1 MSAIMP
7 ALLDEL
13 SGQMTVEMT
22 QKQKLEIL
30 SAKLPEFKE
39 MISSFMS
46 GKEEEELLIFLV
58 AKSCAKAIDILG
70 ACFYLIL

>member
-1 MSAIMP
+1 MP
-7 ALLDEL
+7 AILSEL
-13 SGQMTVEMT
+13 SCQMTEEMS
-22 QKQKLEIL
+22 QKQKLDIL
-30 SAKLPEFKE
+30 SNQLPGFKE

-46 GKEEEELLIFLV
+46 GKEEEELLIYLV

>member
-1 MSAIMP
+1 MP
-7 ALLDEL
+7 AILDEL
-13 SGQMTVEMT
+13 SSQMTGET
-22 QKQKLEIL
+22 SQKQKLDIL
-30 SAKLPEFKE
+30 SNQLPGLKE

-46 GKEEEELLIFLV
+46 GKEDEELLIYLV